1 MHRAKADAEAG
12 QPRPLAECSQHH
24 KVGVFLQHGNAGRPA
39 ELVVGFVDNHHQA
52 GVQERPDFGLGG
64 DVAAGVVGAGED
76 NGLGVGRYRQLDG
89 FDVDLEVLVPRYGD
103 RLTPAEARVK
113 RVHAKGR
120 GGGDNVVAGT
130 DEHPEQKVDELIAA
144 VARHDAVG
152 SYVDVTRQHPAQ
164 LPLVRVGVVIV
175 VLEIGQS
182 FGDPRRGTVG
192 VFVSVQP
199 DDLFRRNTRPLRHDL
214 HGVHAVIGLYA
225 PYVWKHR
232 VFDSG

>member
-1 MHRAKADAEAG
+1 MR
-12 QPRPLAECSQHH
+12 RPASPAHLLNVRNTTRLGYS
-24 KVGVFLQHGNAGRPA
+24 FQHGNAGRPA
-39 ELVVGFVDNHHQA
+39 EFVVGFVDNHHQA

-89 FDVDLEVLVPRYGD
+89 FDVDLEVLVPRDGN
-103 RLTPAEARVK
+103 RLTPAEAGVK
-113 RVHAKGR
+113 RVHAEGR
-120 GGGDNVVAGT
+120 GGGDDVVAGT

-182 FGDPRRGTVG
+182 FGDPRRGAVRI
-192 VFVSVQP
+192 FVSVQP
-199 DDLFRRNTRPLRHDL
+199 DDLFRGNTRPLRHDL
-214 HGVHAVIGLYA
+214 HGVHAVIDLYA